1 MCSYLLLVDHIAYA
15 SHLFYITS
23 WDTTDEIIRL
33 KLIFKYI
40 FWELFRNLLLE
51 YSIMY
56 KRNCFAFVLMI
67 TAGNYISQSPRLA
80 GGVDNLY
87 YFKLGGGAESL
98 SLSF

>member
-1 MCSYLLLVDHIAYA
+1 
-15 SHLFYITS
+15 
-23 WDTTDEIIRL
+23 
-33 KLIFKYI
+33 
-40 FWELFRNLLLE
+40 
-51 YSIMY
+51 MY